1 MYLSMDS
8 KSVSV
13 CERFPEDIGAFEYLP
28 IGLRELQMSKSL
40 SIMRINLQVASLPS
54 NSGIFLSSLR
64 YSIASATDV
73 LSVSAANL
81 TLILFFVKS
90 MCLADNL
97 LAKNRLSWRC

>member
-54 NSGIFLSSLR
+54 NSGIF
-64 YSIASATDV
+64 
-73 LSVSAANL
+73 
-81 TLILFFVKS
+81 FFVFSKILHCICHPCAQ
-90 MCLADNL
+90 CLCSQFDAHFVFCEVDV
-97 LAKNRLSWRC
+97 SG